1 MIIKKELKEMFE
13 GCASYIEVFKMISTA
28 VQKGFTVEEVNAA
41 ASWRKNR
48 IAKEM
53 QQQYKKIASTEYLVN
68 YTKKFAGL
76 PVTVRDI
83 NSARIT
89 FTNGGFE
96 I

>member
-1 MIIKKELKEMFE
+1 MVIKKELKQMFE
-13 GCASYIEVFKMISTA
+13 SCTSYIEVFKMISTA
-28 VQKGFTVEEVNAA
+28 VQKGFTAEEVNAA

-53 QQQYKKIASTEYLVN
+53 QQQYKKIAYTEYSVN
-68 YTKKFAGL
+68 YSKKFAGL

-83 NSARIT
+83 NSSRIV
-89 FTNGGFE
+89 FSNGSFE